1 MESLNIVQVDDFVML
16 SDRTF
21 SHEQILAMEKT
32 ILGKL
37 EWTLTVPT
45 HYVFLVRF
53 IKASLADEEVSQKN
67 YYYYFLNVC

>member
-67 YYYYFLNVC
+67 YYYFLNVC